1 MFDDIFDSLNMNP
14 VPQQLPP
21 EITTDSFPNDE
32 ISYLPEEVSM
42 SPFIDPFV
50 DPSVDPTISPSVD
63 PSGYAPPLGTPTE
76 DAAHWHPQEGSN
88 SCAVVAQLSVYE
100 AITGIELSEDA
111 ACQIAQ
117 ANGWYDPEA
126 GTSPQD
132 MGRLLAA
139 FGIPTTQTYD
149 ATLEDIA
156 VALEQ
161 GDKVIV
167 GLDANEIWHPT
178 PNATGEQPVELENAG
193 HAVWVTGMRQ
203 EADGSIKIILNDSGT
218 ETGQMK
224 EVDAIDFINAWQDYG
239 NFLVVADTPTP
250 THWV

>member
-1 MFDDIFDSLNMNP
+1 MFDDIFHSLNLNP
-14 VPQQLPP
+14 DPHQLPLEP
-21 EITTDSFPNDE
+21 TTDIFPANEFSF
-32 ISYLPEEVSM
+32 LPEEASTT
-42 SPFIDPFV
+42 PFH
-50 DPSVDPTISPSVD
+50 DPSIEPSLEPFHD
-63 PSGYAPPLGTPTE
+63 PSTAAPLGNPTE
-76 DAAHWHPQEGSN
+76 DAAHWHSQEGSN
-88 SCAVVAQLSVYE
+88 TCAVVAQLSVYE

-132 MGRLLAA
+132 VGRLLAA

-156 VALEQ
+156 TALEQ

-167 GLDANEIWHPT
+167 GLDASEIWYPT
-178 PNATGEQPVELENAG
+178 ADATGGKPAELENVG
-193 HAVWVTGMRQ
+193 HAVWVTGRRQ

-218 ETGQMK
+218 ESGQMT
-224 EVDAIDFINAWQDYG
+224 EVDAIDFMNAWQDYG
-239 NFLVVADTPTP
+239 NFLVVADTPNP